1 MSQLPAVLFQEA
13 LLTQGQQNIEISG
26 AMQAGNGNDS
36 EFLELLASDPRQ
48 KSSILALSRRAVT
61 PPEETSPRTG
71 SINAK
76 RRSVSRTLDAFENI
90 YLFLFKVLRNIWT
103 RLDIKM

>member
-1 MSQLPAVLFQEA
+1 M
-13 LLTQGQQNIEISG
+13 QG
-26 AMQAGNGNDS
+26 GNGNDS

-48 KSSILALSRRAVT
+48 KSSILALSPRAVT

-71 SINAK
+71 SIDAA
-76 RRSVSRTLDAFENI
+76 RRSVSRTLDAFENV

-103 RLDIKM
+103 RFDIKI